1 MRKRWQSIVSV
12 TALVVAVFGATPIGE
27 AAGRVVAQV
36 PPFAKRA
43 DFAKRAGT
51 ADNAKKLGG
60 RTATAYA
67 RLDANGKVPLTLIA
81 GSPKGDPGPKG
92 DKGDKGD
99 KGEKGDKGDRG
110 PAGIVAAY
118 SKATGTSGAFQPL
131 TTGSNKLVALTLP
144 AGCYVILAQAT
155 IARDVNGQ
163 GAQLF
168 GGCRLSAGDD
178 KATAVVAGAKAP
190 GPTFQVASTVLLHE
204 FTASGIAELNCNDA
218 TFGQSSWA
226 DARITAI
233 QVVSSRIAQPGGGVK
248 GP

>member
-27 AAGRVVAQV
+27 AAERVVAQV

-51 ADNAKKLGG
+51 ADNAKKLAG
-60 RTATAYA
+60 RKATAYA

-92 DKGDKGD
+92 DKGE
-99 KGEKGDKGDRG
+99 KGEKGEKGDRG

-118 SKATGTSGAFQPL
+118 SKAAGTSGTFQPL
-131 TTGSNKLVALTLP
+131 TTGSNKLVTLSLP
-144 AGCYVILAQAT
+144 AGRYVILAQAT

-168 GGCRLSAGDD
+168 GGCRLTAGDD

-204 FTASGIAELNCNDA
+204 FPAAGIAEFNCNDA

-233 QVVSSRIAQPGGGVK
+233 QVVSSRIAVPGGGAK